1 MRVLAFNCG
10 SSSLR
15 FGMFDVAKGKELS
28 AGAVE
33 EVSEAAD
40 AWRELSG
47 PLESLPE
54 KPEAVGHR
62 VVHGGEDFTEAAL
75 IDAQVLAAVEAQI
88 PLAPSHNPRC
98 LDGIRRARAL
108 FPDVPHVAVF
118 DTAFHQSMPRHVWL
132 YALPYE
138 LYQKDRIRRYGFH
151 GTSHRYAAER
161 AATLLGRSADAIRV
175 ISCHLGNGCSI
186 TAVKGGRAVDTTMG
200 MTPAEGLMMG
210 TRSGDLDP
218 AIALRLAD
226 ELGPERA
233 ATLLSEESGLLGVS
247 GVSSDLRRVEAAAD
261 AGNERARTAI
271 EMFAH
276 RVRRG
281 IGAALAVLGG
291 ADAVTFTG
299 GIGGG
304 ATTMRERIL
313 TGLGALG
320 MQLDV
325 DANRDCT
332 GREGRISTQA
342 SPIALLVIP
351 AREEWLIARE
361 TASTLERN

>member
-1 MRVLAFNCG
+1 MKVLAFNCG

-15 FGMFDVAKGKELS
+15 FGMFDVATQKELA

-33 EVSEAAD
+33 EVTEPAD

-62 VVHGGEDFTEAAL
+62 VVHGGEDFTESAL
-75 IDAQVLAAVEAQI
+75 IDGRVLEAVEAQI

-98 LDGIRRARAL
+98 LDGIHRARTL

-118 DTAFHQSMPRHVWL
+118 DTAFHQSMPRHAWL

-138 LYQKDRIRRYGFH
+138 LYEKERMRRYGFH

-161 AATLLGRSADAIRV
+161 AAALLGRSADEVRV
-175 ISCHLGNGCSI
+175 VSCHLGNGCSI
-186 TAVKGGRAVDTTMG
+186 TAIKDGRSVDTTMG

-218 AIALRLAD
+218 AIVLELAD

-261 AGNERARTAI
+261 AGNERARTAVEI
-271 EMFAH
+271 FAH

-291 ADAVTFTG
+291 ADAVSFTG
-299 GIGGG
+299 GIGAG
-304 ATTMRERIL
+304 AAPMRERIL
-313 TGLGALG
+313 TGLGELG
-320 MQLDV
+320 MQLDI

-332 GREGRISTQA
+332 GREGRISTET
-342 SPIALLVIP
+342 SRIALFVIP

-361 TASTLERN
+361 TASTLERR